1 MWILV
6 LCSTICTNY
15 PVLLANVDKA
25 SENYIQPTQETR
37 IETLNV
43 YLKLQ
48 VVLGLVSEHVFLQ
61 LVILVS
67 WLNI

>member
-15 PVLLANVDKA
+15 TVLLANKA

>member
-1 MWILV
+1 MWMLM

-15 PVLLANVDKA
+15 TVLLTNVDKA
-25 SENYIQPTQETR
+25 SENYIQPMQETR